1 MQNNKHVAG
10 SAAMDNGHSVGGS
23 DNCQEGKGQLTA
35 KKMLFKAAAS
45 HVLVNKQSMRAFT
58 AIPNQFD

>member
-1 MQNNKHVAG
+1 
-10 SAAMDNGHSVGGS
+10 MDNGHSVGGS